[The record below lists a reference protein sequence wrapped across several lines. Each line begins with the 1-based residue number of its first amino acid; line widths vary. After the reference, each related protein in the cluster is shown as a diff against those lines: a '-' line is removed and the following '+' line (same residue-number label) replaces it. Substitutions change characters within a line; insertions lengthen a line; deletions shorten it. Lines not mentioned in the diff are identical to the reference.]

1 MATDGTLNAS
11 QSNHSIVGRTP
22 VGIYAILDAKT
33 NQQVFDYD
41 TFVQLKVSAK
51 TKVGT
56 FPVENGAF
64 VSYNKA
70 SAPYDLKVEIAV
82 SDLADRRHQLI
93 VDLDREKAGVRL
105 FNITSADATY
115 LNYTLEGYSLSFTRK
130 GGWGIVVA
138 SLEFVEVRE
147 VSATYGKA
155 KAGAGGTK
163 SGGTVAAVNTSAWS
177 TITAGDLAALKV
189 LSPSGSNPTGASTLS
204 SKTTKSPKAATTPAS
219 GPATAPTSTAPSVK

>member
-1 MATDGTLNAS
+1 M
-11 QSNHSIVGRTP
+11 
-22 VGIYAILDAKT
+22 GIYAILDAKT

-51 TKVGT
+51 TKVST

-93 VDLDREKAGVRL
+93 VDLDREKSGIRL

-138 SLEFVEVRE
+138 TLEFVQVRE
-147 VSATYGKA
+147 VSTAYGQA
-155 KAGAGGTK
+155 RAGAGGTK
-163 SGGTVAAVNTSAWS
+163 SGGTVRAVNTSAWS
-177 TITAGDLAALKV
+177 TITADDLSKLKMV
-189 LSPSGSNPTGASTLS
+189 SGAPTGAAALS
-204 SKTTKSPKAATTPAS
+204 AKTTASVQATTTPAS
-219 GPATAPTSTAPSVK
+219 GPSTAPTTNVPSVK

>member
-1 MATDGTLNAS
+1 MATDGTLNAA
-11 QSNHSIVGRTP
+11 QSNHSVVGRTP
-22 VGIYAILDAKT
+22 VGIYAILDAQT
-33 NQQVFDYD
+33 AQQVFDYD
-41 TFVQLKVSAK
+41 TFIQLKVSAK
-51 TKVGT
+51 TKVST

-115 LNYTLEGYSLSFTRK
+115 LNYTLEGYSLSFSRK

-147 VSATYGKA
+147 VSTAYGKA

-163 SGGTVAAVNTSAWS
+163 SGGNVQVINKTAWS
-177 TITAGDLAALKV
+177 TVTVADMHKLGV
-189 LSPSGSNPTGASTLS
+189 LTPSGVAPTGESAVS
-204 SKTTKSPKAATTPAS
+204 SKTSKSPVAATTPAS
-219 GPATAPTSTAPSVK
+219 GPATAPTATAPSVK